1 MSFRP
6 LARYIG
12 LYQTI
17 ADLIAEGI
25 VSKFPSP
32 REVNRFISAAPTS
45 VVKEGDTMFPS
56 PLEVDWFI
64 SKVTISAPTFSDMFP
79 SPLEVDRFISF
90 WGLTM
95 ENFIISYRPLSR

>member
-1 MSFRP
+1 MSLRQFPSP
-6 LARYIG
+6 LEVYRFISS
-12 LYQTI
+12 
-17 ADLIAEGI
+17 
-25 VSKFPSP
+25 SKVQLVGGRGEFPSP

-56 PLEVDWFI
+56 PLEVD
-64 SKVTISAPTFSDMFP
+64 
-79 SPLEVDRFISF
+79 RFISF